1 MSKKRLVKNL
11 KELMDQKE
19 EEYDK
24 LARKHENG
32 NARCNTLEVKATEIF
47 SGVRQFLENYLA
59 KGGANQI

>member
-1 MSKKRLVKNL
+1 MKNL

-24 LARKHENG
+24 LAGKHENG

-47 SGVRQFLENYLA
+47 SGVRQFLANYLG
-59 KGGANQI
+59 KGGIDKI